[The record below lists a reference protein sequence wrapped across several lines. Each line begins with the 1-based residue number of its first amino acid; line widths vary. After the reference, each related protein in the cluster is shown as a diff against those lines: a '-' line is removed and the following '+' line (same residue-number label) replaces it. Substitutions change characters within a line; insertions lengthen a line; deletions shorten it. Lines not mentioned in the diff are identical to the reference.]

1 MLADLV
7 PLKRGAS
14 SIWIDRKFIGQPVVD
29 LISDPDRLFTGKE
42 CLIVKDQK
50 KIKVARI
57 PLEVSEG
64 VCRIYV
70 KRYNVFSVRSRLVSL
85 LVQSGAV
92 RALRGAKI
100 LKNAGIATAKSVAV
114 VEFRRWGMVSKS
126 FYLTEE
132 IIGGKTADAY
142 WCNDLTPAPG
152 STGFGRRRRFIKGLA
167 LVFQELHRCGVYHN
181 DLKDANIIVT
191 AEKDNESFYLLDI
204 EGVRR
209 YSELS
214 HRRRIKNLV
223 QLYRTLGHF
232 LRRTEKLYFLK
243 IYLGSVFTSGLA
255 KRHWVMQVLSQSRR
269 RDQKKMRLQSPW
281 RHRQIT

>member
-1 MLADLV
+1 MEMPADFV

-14 SIWIDRKFIGQPVVD
+14 SIWIDRKFIGQPVID
-29 LISDPDRLFTGKE
+29 LISDPDRLFTRKG
-42 CLIVKDQK
+42 CVTVKDQR
-50 KIKVARI
+50 KIKVVRI

-64 VCRIYV
+64 VCSIYI

-85 LVQSGAV
+85 FVRSGAV
-92 RALRGAKI
+92 RALNGAKI
-100 LKNAGIATAKSVAV
+100 LQSAGIATAKTVAA

-132 IIGGKTADAY
+132 IIGGKTADTY
-142 WCNDLTPAPG
+142 WCKELTPVPG
-152 STGFGRRRRFIKGLA
+152 STGFARRRRFIKGLA

-181 DLKDANIIVT
+181 DLKDANILV
-191 AEKDNESFYLLDI
+191 AADKDNESFYLLDL

-223 QLYRTLGHF
+223 QLNRTLGQF
-232 LRRTEKLYFLK
+232 LRRTEKLYLLK
-243 IYLGSVFTSGLA
+243 IYLGSVFTSRLA
-255 KRHWVMQVLSQSRR
+255 KRHWVMQVLSQSRQ
-269 RDQKKMRLQSPW
+269 RDQEKMRPQSP
-281 RHRQIT
+281 